1 MAVADQMAERDG
13 DAAQEISFEAA
24 LAELER
30 VVQELE
36 RGELPLDEAIL
47 RYQSGMR
54 LVRACRDRLKVA
66 EQRIEM
72 VLAQEQEQGREI
84 VTRPFSVEEDE
95 GVQD

>member
-1 MAVADQMAERDG
+1 MAERDG
-13 DAAQEISFEAA
+13 DAKQELSFEAA

-36 RGELPLDEAIL
+36 RGDLPLDEAIL

-54 LVRACRDRLKVA
+54 LVRDCRDRLKAA

-72 VLAQEQEQGREI
+72 VLAQEEQEI
-84 VTRPFSVEEDE
+84 VTRPFAVEEDE
-95 GVQD
+95 SAGE